1 MHDDDLDGD
10 GDDALPGSGSR
21 HPQTLCS
28 LIIIRNRPEYT
39 PRSAI
44 SSYALFKVNKVGK
57 REARFDIVHRVWDR
71 EDTRAAIID
80 GLAELIP
87 PGSTLLV
94 RHPPRAFEALRRS
107 GAEGDVRP
115 PNDTQLILRR
125 VPGVRPMP
133 FAVPDSGLIAAGH
146 KLGLEMALRSSTPIK
161 RRRRAPLEA
170 MALWGLYTTAFCR
183 PAEARALIAAFHAWQ
198 VIERNK
204 PLPF

>member
-1 MHDDDLDGD
+1 MHDDDT
-10 GDDALPGSGSR
+10 GDDDDGALPGSGSR
-21 HPQTLCS
+21 HPLTLCS

-39 PRSAI
+39 SGSAI
-44 SSYALFKVNKVGK
+44 SSYALFTVTKVGE

-71 EDTRAAIID
+71 DDTRAEIID

-87 PGSTLLV
+87 AGSTLLV

-125 VPGVRPMP
+125 VPGIRPMP
-133 FAVPDSGLIAAGH
+133 FAVPDSRLIAAGQ
-146 KLGLEMALRSSTPIK
+146 KLGLDMALRSSTPIK

-170 MALWGLYTTAFCR
+170 MALWGLYTNAFCR

-198 VIERNK
+198 AIERNK
-204 PLPF
+204 PLAF